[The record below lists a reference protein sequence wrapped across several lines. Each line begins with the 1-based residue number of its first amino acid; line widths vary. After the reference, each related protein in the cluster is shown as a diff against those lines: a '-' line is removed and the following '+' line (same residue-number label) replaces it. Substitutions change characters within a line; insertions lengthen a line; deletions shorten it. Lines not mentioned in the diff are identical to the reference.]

1 VVCLGGTT
9 VKVFVVVATAMRYN
23 ECEVLMDCANERTN
37 ERTFL
42 AVTSKSE
49 AKMEVEV
56 ELVVLV

>member
-1 VVCLGGTT
+1 LGGTT

-23 ECEVLMDCANERTN
+23 ECEVLMDCANKRTN
-37 ERTFL
+37 LL

-56 ELVVLV
+56 EVE